1 MKDRDSEK
9 SFLLSRRSLPSL
21 TLLPGWPFME
31 PSATQHLRVGQAEAH
46 LSFERGP
53 SGKVEVHVLHIDG
66 HLDVAA
72 EGFEH
77 ER

>member
-1 MKDRDSEK
+1 MKDRNSEK
-9 SFLLSRRSLPSL
+9 SFLLSRRSFPSL

-31 PSATQHLRVGQAEAH
+31 PSAPQHLRIGQAEAH
-46 LSFERGP
+46 LNFERGP
-53 SGKVEVHVLHIDG
+53 SGQVAAHVLRVDG
-66 HLDVAA
+66 HQEVAV